1 MGILDILKRGSKKN
15 DEVEEIVEEGP
26 VEHRTDDRLSTY
38 RDSRV
43 YYKSGGSD
51 PCIINDVSET
61 GLRISCQGAK
71 SFPEQ
76 IRIQYAGKRRLC
88 RVIWN
93 DGIVAG
99 LEFEPGEGPNDTNE
113 SSSDVV

>member
-1 MGILDILKRGSKKN
+1 MGILDILKLGSKKN
-15 DEVEEIVEEGP
+15 DEVEEIIEKEP
-26 VEHRTDDRLSTY
+26 VELRSDDRRSTY

-76 IRIQYAGKRRLC
+76 LRIQYAGKRRLC
-88 RVIWN
+88 RVVWN
-93 DGIVAG
+93 DGIVTG
-99 LEFEPGEGPNDTNE
+99 LEFEAGEAPNDSGSEIT
-113 SSSDVV
+113 